1 EPVGEARPRW
11 ARRRGEVGG
20 KTAIPFKTPQGSPDS
35 FSGMDAIEQQQALA
49 ECGLGG
55 GDSARYWREA
65 RYGNLELLEAR
76 FVSHRYA
83 PHTHDTYALGAILA
97 GCETYLLR
105 GERRYARSGDLCF
118 VHPGEVHDGEPHGAG
133 YSYRMSYPTVA
144 LLQEVA
150 ADVTGRPV

>member
-1 EPVGEARPRW
+1 
-11 ARRRGEVGG
+11 
-20 KTAIPFKTPQGSPDS
+20 
-35 FSGMDAIEQQQALA
+35 LA

-150 ADVTGRPV
+150 ADVTGRPVTGTPTFDAPLVHDPQAAASFAEAHRALGSGDRL